1 MKDWF
6 KARNIWGAAIIAMSD
21 AEAGRLAKA
30 VWTYT
35 MTGEQQNLSGAEKGI
50 FAMIL
55 MTLGQDEQANA
66 DISQKRALAGSMGG
80 KQTQANA
87 SKEQQTEQMPA
98 NAYNKNKNKE
108 QEEDI
113 KETPLKGSKEKL
125 HFSPPTLEDVT
136 VYCRER
142 GNHVDPQ
149 RFVDFYASK
158 GWRVGNQPMKDWKA
172 AVRTW
177 EHDDRGHAAQQRVK
191 TVTAQAYTQRQYTED
206 ELAGDTVAALLAEAR
221 RGA

>member
-87 SKEQQTEQMPA
+87 SKC
-98 NAYNKNKNKE
+98 
-108 QEEDI
+108 
-113 KETPLKGSKEKL
+113 L
-125 HFSPPTLEDVT
+125 
-136 VYCRER
+136 
-142 GNHVDPQ
+142 
-149 RFVDFYASK
+149 
-158 GWRVGNQPMKDWKA
+158 
-172 AVRTW
+172 
-177 EHDDRGHAAQQRVK
+177 
-191 TVTAQAYTQRQYTED
+191 
-206 ELAGDTVAALLAEAR
+206 
-221 RGA
+221 